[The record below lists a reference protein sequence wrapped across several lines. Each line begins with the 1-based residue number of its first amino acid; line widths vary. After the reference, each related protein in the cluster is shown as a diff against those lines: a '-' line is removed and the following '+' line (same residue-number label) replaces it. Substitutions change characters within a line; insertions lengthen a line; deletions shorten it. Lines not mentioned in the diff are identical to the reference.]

1 MCLKN
6 LEVAYDCWIAGWKV
20 FTQVFDSLLFVPPC
34 YRVDTSITLQK
45 VGSYVVM
52 EYTKGG
58 LYLEA
63 ENEKFYK
70 AGIHVYL
77 GARPLEPFHLL
88 LQVVSDGRNSEI
100 WFDESQACSVRW
112 IVKRAIYQDKEYRYL
127 ALIKAMRKSPKFEIH
142 DFWTIGG
149 SKKEIQNNIRKF
161 KRDLLFKDF
170 KVMDFTVVD
179 LK

>member
-6 LEVAYDCWIAGWKV
+6 LEVAYDCRVAGWKI
-20 FTQVFDSLLFVPPC
+20 FTQVSDILLFAPPC
-34 YRVDTSITLQK
+34 YRVDTSIILQK
-45 VGSYVVM
+45 VGSYAIM

-63 ENEKFYK
+63 ENEEFYK

-77 GARPLEPFHLL
+77 GMRTLERFCLF
-88 LQVVSDGRNSEI
+88 LQVVSDERNSEI

-112 IVKRAIYQDKEYRYL
+112 IIKRAIYQDKEYKYL
-127 ALIKAMRKSPKFEIH
+127 ALIKAMREFPKFEVH
-142 DFWTIGG
+142 DFWTIGE